1 MAYTDLSA
9 LHTFVRTLTTH
20 DQKVEESSLKIISP
34 RIADNAEDDQFAL
47 PESCHRSYE
56 EP

>member
-9 LHTFVRTLTTH
+9 LHTFVRTLNTH

-34 RIADNAEDDQFAL
+34 SIADNAEDDQFAL
-47 PESCHRSYE
+47 PESCHRSYK